1 MPQKSGKKKKIKK
14 FLKFLQPFRVLK
26 SIIGEK
32 TNYTLLERMT
42 ISMKKTLGLVLTA
55 AMVLSTAAFAESVP
69 AVPENATIGEDIVI
83 TRQDINKSYNANL
96 QASMVISETGDD
108 YIVAKT
114 DDGQEIQL
122 NISDETVL
130 IDSELAAPFN
140 LSDLKAGDRIYV
152 EYSSIMT
159 RSLPPQTSAAMIAVN
174 VEKGGG
180 VSLINVNKVETDND
194 GNLTVYDNE
203 KDIVLTVGK
212 DASVKPYMTKNI
224 VKLQDITVGS
234 KILAWYDIVTLSIP
248 AQAYTDKVVAVSIPD
263 TADGSSFT
271 LVVGDKTLDITEK
284 PYYEG
289 NTLMV
294 PLRKIGEALGY
305 KVGWDE
311 KSGAITIEDSSIQ
324 KATLYDGTKD
334 VVFDGKLSAID
345 MSRKVENTV
354 CTTVN
359 DGCTFVP
366 LDFFKE
372 FLNDT
377 SVKGMTVTVAPSTAS
392 IDSIATK

>member
-55 AMVLSTAAFAESVP
+55 AMVLSTAAFADSVP
-69 AVPENATIGEDIVI
+69 AVPENATTGEDIVI

-140 LSDLKAGDRIYV
+140 LSDLKVGDKIYA
-152 EYSSIMT
+152 EYSSVMT

-180 VSLINVNKVETDND
+180 VSLINVNKAETDND

>member
-1 MPQKSGKKKKIKK
+1 
-14 FLKFLQPFRVLK
+14 
-26 SIIGEK
+26 
-32 TNYTLLERMT
+32 
-42 ISMKKTLGLVLTA
+42 MKKTLGLVLTA

-203 KDIVLTVGK
+203 KDIVLTIGK

-248 AQAYTDKVVAVSIPD
+248 AQAHTDKVVAVSLPD

>member
-248 AQAYTDKVVAVSIPD
+248 AQAYTDKVVAVSLPD
-263 TADGSSFT
+263 ASDGSSFT

>member
-130 IDSELAAPFN
+130 IDSELAAPFS
-140 LSDLKAGDRIYV
+140 LSDLKVGDKIYA
-152 EYSSIMT
+152 EYSSVMT

>member
-1 MPQKSGKKKKIKK
+1 M
-14 FLKFLQPFRVLK
+14 QPFRVLK

-32 TNYTLLERMT
+32 TNYTLLERML

-69 AVPENATIGEDIVI
+69 AVPENATIGEDII
-83 TRQDINKSYNANL
+83 IARQDINKSYNANL

-130 IDSELAAPFN
+130 IDSELAAPFS
-140 LSDLKAGDRIYV
+140 LSDLKVGDKIYA
-152 EYSSIMT
+152 EYSSVMT

>member
-96 QASMVISETGDD
+96 QVSMVISETGDD

-130 IDSELAAPFN
+130 IDSELAAPFS
-140 LSDLKAGDRIYV
+140 LSDLKVGDKIYA
-152 EYSSIMT
+152 EYSSVMT

>member
-83 TRQDINKSYNANL
+83 ARQDINKSYNANL

-130 IDSELAAPFN
+130 IDSELAAPFS
-140 LSDLKAGDRIYV
+140 LSEMKVGDKIYA
-152 EYSSIMT
+152 EYSSVMT

-248 AQAYTDKVVAVSIPD
+248 AQAYTDKVVAVSLPD

>member
-69 AVPENATIGEDIVI
+69 AVPGNATIGEDIVI

-377 SVKGMTVTVAPSTAS
+377 SVKGMTVTVAPSTTS

>member
-32 TNYTLLERMT
+32 TNYTLLERMI

-69 AVPENATIGEDIVI
+69 AVPENATTGEDIVI

-122 NISDETVL
+122 NVSDETVL

-140 LSDLKAGDRIYV
+140 LSDLKAGDKIYA
-152 EYSSIMT
+152 EYSSVMT

-180 VSLINVNKVETDND
+180 VSLINVNKVETDKD

-248 AQAYTDKVVAVSIPD
+248 AQAYTDKVVAVSLPD

>member
-1 MPQKSGKKKKIKK
+1 M
-14 FLKFLQPFRVLK
+14 
-26 SIIGEK
+26 
-32 TNYTLLERMT
+32 M

-114 DDGQEIQL
+114 DDGQKIQL
-122 NISDETVL
+122 NVSDETVL
-130 IDSELAAPFN
+130 IDSKLAAPFS
-140 LSDLKAGDRIYV
+140 LSELKVGDRIYA
-152 EYSSIMT
+152 EYSSVMT

-180 VSLINVNKVETDND
+180 VNLINVNKVETDND

-203 KDIVLTVGK
+203 KDTVLTVGK

-234 KILAWYDIVTLSIP
+234 KILAWYDAVTLSIP

-263 TADGSSFT
+263 ASDGSSFT

-305 KVGWDE
+305 TVGWDE
-311 KSGAITIEDSSIQ
+311 KSGAITIEDSAIQ
-324 KATLYDGTKD
+324 KATLFDGTKD
-334 VVFDGKLSAID
+334 VIFDGKLSAID

>member
-1 MPQKSGKKKKIKK
+1 
-14 FLKFLQPFRVLK
+14 
-26 SIIGEK
+26 
-32 TNYTLLERMT
+32 
-42 ISMKKTLGLVLTA
+42 MKKTLGLVLTA

-83 TRQDINKSYNANL
+83 ARQDINKSYNANL
-96 QASMVISETGDD
+96 QVSMVISETGDD

-140 LSDLKAGDRIYV
+140 LSDLKAGDRIYA

-174 VEKGGG
+174 VENGGG